1 MDKAERLKHSRI
13 SAGFKTASA
22 AAEYMGVP
30 YGTYSGHENGSRG
43 IKEEELRQYSKIF
56 KVSLY
61 WLAFGAN
68 RPKVK
73 LNLIGQAGSQ
83 PAKTSTGQKIL
94 EIDPPFPIASG
105 TKALL
110 VTTDDFEPMVSKN
123 DLVLIGKLSDPIDL
137 VGKRV
142 ATLTNGQILLGKL
155 IEIKSNTESHIQLP
169 SGKLHLNLRLDW
181 VAEIMGVLVSQGL
194 NNVSLLTDVN
204 GEELA

>member
-1 MDKAERLKHSRI
+1 
-13 SAGFKTASA
+13 
-22 AAEYMGVP
+22 
-30 YGTYSGHENGSRG
+30 
-43 IKEEELRQYSKIF
+43 
-56 KVSLY
+56 
-61 WLAFGAN
+61 
-68 RPKVK
+68 
-73 LNLIGQAGSQ
+73 
-83 PAKTSTGQKIL
+83 
-94 EIDPPFPIASG
+94 
-105 TKALL
+105 

-194 NNVSLLTDVN
+194 NNVSLLPDVN